1 MGLGK
6 SMKDKVSSI
15 AIGTIIDQAVKYIHK
30 DPQNNF
36 EKITANLGKLESLFS
51 SSGGKFTKFL
61 GWANA
66 NPGSKQWFIELL
78 SRDENQVRTLMKNM
92 FVNISLGWMDNNE
105 ELMEKHG
112 ITAPYTILIS
122 PTMRCNLRCQGCY
135 AGEYAQQGDLSADE
149 LRRIIKEAKSLGTFF
164 FTILGGEPFVRF
176 WELADIFEDNSD
188 CLFQVFTNGT
198 LITEEVADRLKEL
211 KNVVV
216 AFSVNGDAKETEF
229 MRGPGVYEKVL
240 ASMKLMKE
248 RNLLFGMSLVLTKHN
263 FDIMTNPEFY
273 LGWRD
278 RGVIYAWNFLFM
290 PVGKD
295 ASVDLM
301 PTPEQRY
308 RYGEFIQK
316 FRSEQPF
323 YIMDFWADAPF
334 VHGCIAGGRRYIH
347 INHKGDVEPC
357 IFAHFATDNI
367 RDKSLVKCLQS
378 PFFSDIRMHQPH
390 TDNLLRPCM
399 IIDNPEVL
407 RSVVKKHA
415 ARPTHEGAEVIFTQL
430 ADDLDAYSA
439 SAAEYLDPIWEESW
453 QKYILDMETRG
464 ASYGEGFD
472 RLQYRLGLEQFNER
486 IENLKK
492 NDPEFAQLLAD
503 LAESASE
510 EYGKDPVRQRKMIGE
525 IEVK

>member
-1 MGLGK
+1 M
-6 SMKDKVSSI
+6 
-15 AIGTIIDQAVKYIHK
+15 
-30 DPQNNF
+30 
-36 EKITANLGKLESLFS
+36 
-51 SSGGKFTKFL
+51 
-61 GWANA
+61 
-66 NPGSKQWFIELL
+66 
-78 SRDENQVRTLMKNM
+78 
-92 FVNISLGWMDNNE
+92 
-105 ELMEKHG
+105 
-112 ITAPYTILIS
+112 
-122 PTMRCNLRCQGCY
+122 
-135 AGEYAQQGDLSADE
+135 
-149 LRRIIKEAKSLGTFF
+149 
-164 FTILGGEPFVRF
+164 
-176 WELADIFEDNSD
+176 
-188 CLFQVFTNGT
+188 
-198 LITEEVADRLKEL
+198 
-211 KNVVV
+211 
-216 AFSVNGDAKETEF
+216 
-229 MRGPGVYEKVL
+229 
-240 ASMKLMKE
+240 
-248 RNLLFGMSLVLTKHN
+248 LTKHN

-378 PFFSDIRMHQPH
+378 PFFADIRMHQPH